1 MDEGQGQAGE
11 GMNDAQ
17 EDRTTE
23 DVRAEIEQTRAE
35 LGDTVEA
42 LAAKTDVKSQAKRAA
57 TDARA
62 TVTDKATEARH
73 AVSGKAQ
80 DAVTAVQEAA
90 PASAGEA
97 GRRISRLV
105 QENRAMLIPASALV
119 LGMIIGRRRAR

>member
-11 GMNDAQ
+11 VMNHAQ
-17 EDRTTE
+17 ENRTTE

-57 TDARA
+57 TNART
-62 TVTDKATEARH
+62 TVSDKAAEARH
-73 AVSGKAQ
+73 AVLGKKQ
-80 DAVTAVQEAA
+80 DAVTAAQEAA

-119 LGMIIGRRRAR
+119 LGMVIGRRRVR